1 MQRKGDVMNM
11 FERLLFSAGKK
22 AVIDKDSNR
31 EQKVIKLNDNTYQIV
46 WADEYDKWVSYL
58 KGTGEL
64 K

>member
-22 AVIDKDSNR
+22 GVIDKDSNR